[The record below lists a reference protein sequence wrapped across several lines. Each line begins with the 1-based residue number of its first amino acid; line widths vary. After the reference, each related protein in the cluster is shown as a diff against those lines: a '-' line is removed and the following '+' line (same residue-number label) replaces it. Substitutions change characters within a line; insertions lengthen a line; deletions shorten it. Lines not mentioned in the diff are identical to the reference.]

1 VFCGASEKEALYAHP
16 EQLRRIFEQN
26 RIRRLVDLGARPRSL
41 PDLGIPIEVEGK
53 QPAESISRWLDRA
66 QLGFAHR
73 RLDLLTKSGIVAA
86 YLAHG
91 VPPVILPNGTGIH
104 TPVLSEG
111 KHYVRFDRAHSRSI
125 NWSSTS
131 EKGYGWYQSH
141 AHSRGAAQ
149 LILNQLVRRQP

>member
-1 VFCGASEKEALYAHP
+1 VK
-16 EQLRRIFEQN
+16 
-26 RIRRLVDLGARPRSL
+26 
-41 PDLGIPIEVEGK
+41 GK

-91 VPPVILPNGTGIH
+91 VPPVILPNETGTQA
-104 TPVLSEG
+104 PALSEG
-111 KHYVRFDRAHSRSI
+111 KHYVRFERAHSRSI
-125 NWSSTS
+125 DWASTS

-149 LILNQLVRRQP
+149 VILDQLNHVGPSP